1 MEDKTI
7 KVAILGLGTIGSS
20 TYNNIYKNQEAI
32 FNKTEIKLEVTK
44 VLEKDPSL
52 FKDKVK
58 NNCLVTSNYNEI
70 LEDEEISIIIELM
83 GGTTF
88 AFDCVLKA
96 LKKGKHVV
104 TANKAL
110 IAEHIEELN
119 DAVNNS
125 TASFF
130 YEAAVAGGIPVIEAV
145 KRSFNSNN
153 IKNIQ
158 SIVNGTC
165 NYILT
170 EMAEKGLE
178 FNEVL
183 KTAQEKGYAEADP
196 TFDIEGIDTAHKI
209 SILTGLAFGRLVKF
223 NDIKNV
229 EGITRVNIFD
239 INMARELGCCIKLIA
254 STQETES
261 GIDVRVGPCLVNKH
275 HPLASVEGVYNAVFI
290 EGDLV
295 GKTMFYGKGAGGD
308 ATSSAVISDVINCA
322 IDSVVNRN
330 KRFTFYKDMES
341 NAKVSEFGSA
351 AKFYVR
357 LLVKDSPG
365 VLATIAGIFAENNIS
380 IATVSQ
386 KNSNNEFVPV
396 FLTTHQASEED
407 MRKSRDEI
415 MKVQKEAKLKEAPF
429 IMKII
434 E

>member
-1 MEDKTI
+1 MEVKII

-20 TYNNIYKNQEAI
+20 TYNNIYKNQKAI
-32 FNKTEIKLEVTK
+32 FDKTEIQLEVIK
-44 VLEKDPSL
+44 VLEKEPSL
-52 FKDKVK
+52 FKDKVQS
-58 NNCLVTSNYNEI
+58 NCLITNDYNEI
-70 LEDEEISIIIELM
+70 LNDEDISIIIELM

-88 AFDCVLKA
+88 AFDCVIKA
-96 LKKGKHVV
+96 LQKGKHVV

-110 IAEHIEELN
+110 LAEHIHELN
-119 DAVNNS
+119 EAVNESN
-125 TASFF
+125 ASLF
-130 YEAAVAGGIPVIEAV
+130 YEAAVAGGIPVIEAI

-153 IKNIQ
+153 INNIQ

-170 EMAEKGLE
+170 EMSEKGLE
-178 FNEVL
+178 FNTVL
-183 KTAQEKGYAEADP
+183 KDAQEKGYAEADP

-209 SILTGLAFGRLVKF
+209 SILTGLAFGKLVRF

-229 EGITRVNIFD
+229 EGITKVNIFD
-239 INMARELGCCIKLIA
+239 INMAKELGFFIKLIA
-254 STQETES
+254 STKETES

-322 IDSVVNRN
+322 IDSVVNKN
-330 KRFTFYKDMES
+330 KRFAFYQEMVTS
-341 NAKVSEFGSA
+341 AKVSEFGSA

-365 VLATIAGIFAENNIS
+365 VLATIAGVFARNNIS

-386 KNSNNEFVPV
+386 KNSDDEFVPV
-396 FLTTHQASEED
+396 FLTTHQANEED
-407 MRKSRDEI
+407 MLRSKEEI
-415 MKVQKEAKLKEAPF
+415 MKVQEEAKLKEAPF